1 VVSLV
6 ERAQAQFNEEEA
18 KKLQKKIAQNK
29 FDFEDFMGQLQQI
42 KKMGNLKDLVSM
54 IPGMGKALKDIDI
67 SDDAFKHIEAIIQS
81 MTIEERKNPDILN
94 GSRRRRIAMGSGNDI
109 AEVNKLL
116 KQFEDTRKM
125 MRMMGDKTQM
135 MKMMKNMP
143 NMGRR

>member
-1 VVSLV
+1 
-6 ERAQAQFNEEEA
+6 
-18 KKLQKKIAQNK
+18 
-29 FDFEDFMGQLQQI
+29 MGQLQQI